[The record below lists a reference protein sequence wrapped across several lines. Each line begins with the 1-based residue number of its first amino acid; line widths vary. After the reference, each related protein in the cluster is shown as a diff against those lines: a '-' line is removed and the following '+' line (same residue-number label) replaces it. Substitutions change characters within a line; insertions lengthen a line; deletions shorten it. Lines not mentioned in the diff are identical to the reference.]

1 MHNVLDLWV
10 ATLAVNPLVPDFR
23 IFLLNPLILE
33 INDGS
38 RVTTNVGASAFL
50 QPKRLQ

>member
-10 ATLAVNPLVPDFR
+10 ATLAVNPLVPDFK
-23 IFLLNPLILE
+23 FLLNPLIPE